1 MAARNDNNK
10 TLSFAAAISYL
21 LMVMANYFANALPL
35 NGLFTADITDKL
47 YPNLFTP
54 AGWTFSIWGFIY
66 FILLVYVLYSLNI
79 IKALDPL
86 SDPQILDETAVLFV
100 ISSVLNIAWLF
111 AWHYDLMILSE
122 IFMIGLWVVL
132 FMIVKKI
139 RKRKLK
145 RLQYLYLKFPFSIY
159 FGWITVALVANTV
172 VMLVS
177 LDFGF
182 FGLPEVQWVR
192 YAIII
197 GAIFAGIIAY
207 MNKDLAYS
215 FVPIWGYM
223 GILMNHALPSG
234 HNNQYE
240 TIIVTL
246 AQAIV
251 GLFLVSMLILGQKK
265 FQAGIVRRRRL
276 T

>member
-1 MAARNDNNK
+1 MAAKNENNK
-10 TLSFAAAISYL
+10 TLGLAAAVSYL
-21 LMVMANYFANALPL
+21 LMVMANYLANALPL

-66 FILLVYVLYSLNI
+66 FLLLVYVLYSLNI
-79 IKALDPL
+79 IKAIDPL
-86 SDPQILDETAVLFV
+86 NDPQILDGTAVLF
-100 ISSVLNIAWLF
+100 IASSVLNIAWLF
-111 AWHYDLMILSE
+111 AWHYDLMIVSE
-122 IFMIGLWVVL
+122 IFMIGLWIVL
-132 FMIVKKI
+132 FKIVKEI
-139 RKRKLK
+139 RKNKLK

-159 FGWITVALVANTV
+159 FGWITIALVANTV

-182 FGLPEVQWVR
+182 FGIPEVDWVR
-192 YAIII
+192 YIIII
-197 GAIFAGIIAY
+197 GAIFATIIAY
-207 MNKDLAYS
+207 INKDLAYS
-215 FVPIWGYM
+215 LVPIWGYM

-240 TIIVTL
+240 TVIVTL

-251 GLFLVSMLILGQKK
+251 WLFLVAMLILGQKK

>member
-1 MAARNDNNK
+1 MAARNENNK
-10 TLSFAAAISYL
+10 MISIAAAISYI
-21 LMVMANYFANALPL
+21 LMVLANFMANALPL
-35 NGLFTADITDKL
+35 NGLFTADITNKL

-66 FILLVYVLYSLNI
+66 FMLLLYILYSLNI
-79 IKALDPL
+79 IKALNPIEE
-86 SDPQILDETAVLFV
+86 PQVLEKVGILFT

-111 AWHYDLMILSE
+111 AWHYDVIVLSE

-132 FMIVKKI
+132 SLIHKEV
-139 RKRKLK
+139 RSTKLTK
-145 RLQYLYLKFPFSIY
+145 LQYVYVKFPFSIY

-182 FGLPEVQWVR
+182 FGLPEVVWVK
-192 YAIII
+192 YVIVA
-197 GAIFAGIIAY
+197 GAIFAGFLGLKF
-207 MNKDLAYS
+207 KDIVYS
-215 FVPIWGYM
+215 FVPVWGYV

-234 HNNQYE
+234 HGNQYE
-240 TIIVTL
+240 DIITL
-246 AQAIV
+246 LSYTTV
-251 GLFLVSMLILGQKK
+251 GLILVMFVALGNIKRRAK
-265 FQAGIVRRRRL
+265 VGTRRRL